1 MVWERNV
8 ILRLRYLNPS
18 WWSIWG
24 GLRGAAFLEEAT
36 SGEGLRE
43 YLPVNKRLSLSLLLL
58 LICVPGT
65 IDCHSSR
72 TPSVR
77 RFLVMGFYQ
86 CNRKGMEVLGACS
99 WKVAEVV
106 YTIER

>member
-1 MVWERNV
+1 MVWVRNV

-36 SGEGLRE
+36 SGDGLRE
-43 YLPVNKRLSLSLLLL
+43 YLPVNKRLSLSLPLL
-58 LICVPGT
+58 LIWLPGT

-72 TPSVR
+72 TPSVTL
-77 RFLVMGFYQ
+77 LVMGFSQ

-99 WKVAEVV
+99 WKVAEVA